1 MAQQL
6 SRAEAF
12 VRLSAMLQSG
22 EEPKLLDADVNQ
34 LLDEAARADS
44 AGIAPSDAGW
54 TETWSLE
61 SAAAE
66 GWRRKAGKVA
76 GRFNVTTDG
85 DALARAQI
93 FAHCLSM
100 ADRYARKV
108 VSAIEIHSPRG
119 STV

>member
-6 SRAEAF
+6 ERAEAF
-12 VRLSAMLQSG
+12 VRLSAMLQAD
-22 EEPKLLDADVNQ
+22 EAPKLSGDDVDQ

-44 AGIAPSDAGW
+44 AGIAPNGDGW
-54 TETWSLE
+54 IETWSLE
-61 SAAAE
+61 AAAAE

-93 FAHCLSM
+93 FAHCLMM

-108 VSAIEIHSPRG
+108 VASIEVRSTRG
-119 STV
+119 AL